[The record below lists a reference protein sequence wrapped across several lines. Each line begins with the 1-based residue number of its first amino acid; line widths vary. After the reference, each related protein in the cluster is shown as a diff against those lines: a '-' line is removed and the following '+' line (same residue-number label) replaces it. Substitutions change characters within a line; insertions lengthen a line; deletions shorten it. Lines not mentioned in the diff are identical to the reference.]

1 MKRRRPSY
9 DIELARRLAIAGE
22 TVLTKRVR
30 HYLIERRHTNLSDI
44 TVGVFTNMRR
54 EHFHKAVELD
64 KRPGTYAD
72 VYKGI
77 EYDDIEWYVKFF
89 IDESDVMTLN
99 IWSMC
104 DVDDDWH

>member
-1 MKRRRPSY
+1 MRRHRPSY
-9 DIELARRLAIAGE
+9 DIERAQQLAIAGK

-30 HYLIERRHTNLSDI
+30 KYLIERGSIDLSDI
-44 TVGVFTNMRR
+44 TAGVFTNMRQ
-54 EHFHKAVELD
+54 EHFHKTVELD

-77 EYDDIEWYVKFF
+77 EYDGIEWYVKFF
-89 IDESDVMTLN
+89 IDGSDVMTLN
-99 IWSMC
+99 VWSMC